1 MQKVLKIWSLLVCLS
16 VLVALKITKVDI
28 SCIITCDSGP
38 YCSNFITCIR
48 IYNAKKKKS
57 WSREILIQK
66 APLPLVHS
74 RSVSYGRFKRRLVD
88 FLSISTRWIS
98 TRSRGLWPLLG
109 EDIFINF
116 SANEE
121 KFLVNQAYFLC
132 QFEVVLAG
140 ISEYEKGVVLVY
152 LHLIA
157 VRVHREVF
165 LVPIPSKSQN
175 LILGLSGWSYGFGSL
190 LHSVTPT
197 LAAFSSKSLIL
208 KKKTKK
214 KPRRVKKLVPGTT
227 YVSLHCSYLCEGRG
241 SLI

>member
-121 KFLVNQAYFLC
+121 KFLVNQTYFLC

-165 LVPIPSKSQN
+165 SPHSRQIPELDIRIVWVIIWFWFFAALSDTN
-175 LILGLSGWSYGFGSL
+175 LGCLFVEVFNSE
-190 LHSVTPT
+190 
-197 LAAFSSKSLIL
+197 
-208 KKKTKK
+208 KKNKEKTKK
-214 KPRRVKKLVPGTT
+214 SKKT
-227 YVSLHCSYLCEGRG
+227 SAWNYLCLTALLLLMWRAW
-241 SLI
+241 